1 MELTYLAWSALLC
14 VVMAVPYA
22 TALTLKLGLPRMAGN
37 RDDVP
42 DMPEGWIGRAKRA
55 HRNMVENLIPFAAL
69 VLVAAATNK
78 LGGLAA
84 TGALL
89 FFWGRLAYWIIYL
102 AGIAYARTAAWAVS
116 VVGIVLVFIR
126 VVS

>member
-1 MELTYLAWSALLC
+1 MELQYLAWSALLC
-14 VVMAVPYA
+14 VIMAVPYA
-22 TALTLKLGLPRMAGN
+22 TGLTLKLGLPRMAGN

-42 DMPEGWIGRAKRA
+42 DMPEGWMGRAKRA

-69 VLVAAATNK
+69 VLVGAATNK

-89 FFWGRLAYWIIYL
+89 FFWSRVAYALVYY
-102 AGIAYARTAAWAVS
+102 AGIPYARTAAWAVS
-116 VVGIVLVFIR
+116 VVGTVLVFIR
-126 VVS
+126 ICS

>member
-14 VVMAVPYA
+14 VAMAVPYA
-22 TALTLKLGLPRMAGN
+22 MGMTMKVGLPRMAGN

-78 LGGLAA
+78 LGGLAG

-89 FFWGRLAYWIIYL
+89 FFWGRVAYAAIYY
-102 AGIAYARTAAWAVS
+102 AGIPWLRTVAWAVS
-116 VVGIVLVFIR
+116 VLGTILVFIR

>member
-1 MELTYLAWSALLC
+1 MELQYLAWSALLC
-14 VVMAVPYA
+14 VIMAVPYA
-22 TALTLKLGLPRMAGN
+22 TGLTLKLGLPRMAGN

-42 DMPEGWIGRAKRA
+42 DMPEGWMGRAKRA

-89 FFWGRLAYWIIYL
+89 FFWARVAYALVYY
-102 AGIAYARTAAWAVS
+102 AGIPYARTAAWAVG
-116 VVGIVLVFIR
+116 VVGTVLVFIR
-126 VVS
+126 ICS

>member
-1 MELTYLAWSALLC
+1 MELTYLALSALLC
-14 VVMAVPYA
+14 LVMAVPYA
-22 TALTLKLGLPRMAGN
+22 SGLTLKLGLPRMAGN

-42 DMPEGWIGRAKRA
+42 AMPEGWIGRAKRA
-55 HRNMVENLIPFAAL
+55 HINMVENLVPFAAL

-84 TGALL
+84 IGAAL
-89 FFWGRLAYWIIYL
+89 FFWGRLAYALIYY
-102 AGIAYARTAAWAVS
+102 AGLPWLRTGAWLVS
-116 VVGIVLVFIR
+116 VLGMILVFIR